1 MSSTLKISK
10 RKREILN
17 AAAVLFR
24 YKGYAATS
32 MRDLAEKVGLEVS
45 SLYSHIKSK
54 EEILITL
61 CFHCANLYS
70 DGLNRICNMNADAM
84 QKIDAIMDLHI
95 NIAIDHPSSITVF
108 NDEWKHLS
116 SDDLYRFLKMRKSYE
131 KGVKSVLQ
139 EGIACK
145 LVKDYPLDILMNT
158 MLSGMRWIHYIKN
171 DSNTVDNNITREVV
185 KKILFTGIAENSNT
199 TEGAK

>member
-1 MSSTLKISK
+1 MPKTKISK

-32 MRDLAEKVGLEVS
+32 MRDLAEQVGLEVS

-54 EEILITL
+54 EEILTTL
-61 CFHCANLYS
+61 CFHCGNLYS
-70 DGLNRICNMNADAM
+70 DGLQQILEMDVDVL

-116 SDDLYRFLKMRKSYE
+116 QNELEQFLQVRKRYE
-131 KGVKSVLQ
+131 KGIKSILQ
-139 EGIACK
+139 EGIDAK
-145 LVKDYPLDILMNT
+145 IFKDYPLDILMNT
-158 MLSGMRWIHYIKN
+158 ILSAMRWIHYSN
-171 DSNTVDNNITREVV
+171 HNYDPVERSAVQNTVKNLIRG
-185 KKILFTGIAENSNT
+185 GIEA
-199 TEGAK
+199 

>member
-1 MSSTLKISK
+1 MPKTKISR

-54 EEILITL
+54 EEILTTL
-61 CFHCANLYS
+61 CFHCGDLYS
-70 DGLNRICNMNADAM
+70 EGLEKIIEMDADAL

-116 SDDLYRFLKMRKSYE
+116 ENELQQFLQVRRNYE
-131 KGVKSVLQ
+131 KGIKQILQ
-139 EGIACK
+139 EGIDCN
-145 LVKDYPLDILMNT
+145 LLKDYPLDILMNT
-158 MLSGMRWIHYIKN
+158 MLSSMRWIHYIK
-171 DSNTVDNNITREVV
+171 TDNNPIDTKITRDIV
-185 KKILFTGIAENSNT
+185 KKMLLNGVAR
-199 TEGAK
+199 K

>member
-1 MSSTLKISK
+1 MSSTIKISK

-54 EEILITL
+54 EEILTTL

-70 DGLNRICNMNADAM
+70 DGLKQICDMDTDAM

-116 SDDLYRFLKMRKSYE
+116 ADDLSRFLKMRKSYE
-131 KGVKSVLQ
+131 KGVKSILQ
-139 EGIACK
+139 DGITAEI
-145 LVKDYPLDILMNT
+145 LKDYPLDILMNT
-158 MLSGMRWIHYIKN
+158 ILSAMRWIHYSNSGYSAIERSTVQSTVKN
-171 DSNTVDNNITREVV
+171 IVRS
-185 KKILFTGIAENSNT
+185 GISSSLT
-199 TEGAK
+199 

>member
-1 MSSTLKISK
+1 MSKHKISK

-32 MRDLAEKVGLEVS
+32 MRDLAERVGLEVS

-54 EEILITL
+54 EEILTTL

-70 DGLNRICNMNADAM
+70 DGLNQIIEMDSNPR

-116 SDDLYRFLKMRKSYE
+116 SEDLSRFLKMRKNYE

-139 EGIACK
+139 EGIDCK
-145 LVKDYPLDILMNT
+145 VFKDYPLDILMNT
-158 MLSGMRWIHYIKN
+158 ILSAMRWIHYIKN
-171 DSNTVDNNITREVV
+171 DNQELNTSTTRNTVKN
-185 KKILFTGIAENSNT
+185 ILFNGISQT
-199 TEGAK
+199 

>member
-1 MSSTLKISK
+1 MPKTKISK

-54 EEILITL
+54 EEILTTL
-61 CFHCANLYS
+61 CFHCGDLYS
-70 DGLNRICNMNADAM
+70 DGLQQILEMEGDAL

-116 SDDLYRFLKMRKSYE
+116 QNELHEFLQVRRSYE

-139 EGIACK
+139 EGIDCN
-145 LVKDYPLDILMNT
+145 LLNDYPLDIMMNT
-158 MLSGMRWIHYIKN
+158 LLSGMRWIHYIK
-171 DSNTVDNNITREVV
+171 
-185 KKILFTGIAENSNT
+185 
-199 TEGAK
+199 TEGNQIDSKSTRIVIKNILLKGISQINA

>member
-1 MSSTLKISK
+1 MPKLKISK

-70 DGLNRICNMNADAM
+70 DGLNQITEMDTNAM
-84 QKIDAIMDLHI
+84 QKIDAIIDLHI

-116 SDDLYRFLKMRKSYE
+116 SEDLSRFLKMRKSYE
-131 KGVKSVLQ
+131 KGIKSVLQ
-139 EGIACK
+139 EGINNS
-145 LVKDYPLDILMNT
+145 LLKDYPLDMLLNT
-158 MLSGMRWIHYIKN
+158 MLSAMRWIHYIKN
-171 DSNTVDNNITREVV
+171 DINQLDRIKTQEVV
-185 KKILFTGIAENSNT
+185 KTILFAGIVNN
-199 TEGAK
+199 KKR

>member
-1 MSSTLKISK
+1 MPKLKVSK

-17 AAAVLFR
+17 AAAILFR

-54 EEILITL
+54 EEILTTL

-70 DGLNRICNMNADAM
+70 DGLNQILEMDTDEL

-108 NDEWKHLS
+108 NDEWKHLAPK
-116 SDDLYRFLKMRKSYE
+116 DLKLFLKMRKNYE
-131 KGVKSVLQ
+131 KGVKFVLQ
-139 EGIACK
+139 EAIDGK
-145 LVKDYPLDILMNT
+145 LLKDFPLEILMNT
-158 MLSGMRWIHYIKN
+158 ILSTMRWIHYSNRDYDPVERSAIQRTIKN
-171 DSNTVDNNITREVV
+171 IVRS
-185 KKILFTGIAENSNT
+185 GI
-199 TEGAK
+199 KQ

>member
-1 MSSTLKISK
+1 MPKTKISK
-10 RKREILN
+10 RKKEILN

-54 EEILITL
+54 EEILTTL
-61 CFHCANLYS
+61 CFFCGELYS
-70 DGLNRICNMNADAM
+70 EGLERIMEMDADAL

-116 SDDLYRFLKMRKSYE
+116 ENELKEFLQVRKRYE
-131 KGVKSVLQ
+131 KGIKSILQ
-139 EGIACK
+139 EGIDNQILK
-145 LVKDYPLDILMNT
+145 EFPLDIFMNT
-158 MLSGMRWIHYIKN
+158 LLSAMRWIHYSNQDYNPAQRSGVQSTVKNLIRHGIK
-171 DSNTVDNNITREVV
+171 S
-185 KKILFTGIAENSNT
+185 
-199 TEGAK
+199 

>member
-1 MSSTLKISK
+1 MPKSIKISK

-24 YKGYAATS
+24 YKGYAATT

-54 EEILITL
+54 EEILTTL
-61 CFHCANLYS
+61 CFHCATLYS
-70 DGLNRICNMNADAM
+70 DGLHEIINMESDAM

-108 NDEWKHLS
+108 NDEWKHLPES
-116 SDDLYRFLKMRKSYE
+116 GLTEFLQLRKQYE
-131 KGVKSVLQ
+131 KGIKEILQ
-139 EGIACK
+139 QGIDSK
-145 LVKDYPLDILMNT
+145 ELKDYPLDILMNT
-158 MLSGMRWIHYIKN
+158 VLSAMRWMHY
-171 DSNTVDNNITREVV
+171 DNHNYDPIERTNVQSIV
-185 KKILFTGIAENSNT
+185 KTIIRTGIRI
-199 TEGAK
+199 

>member
-1 MSSTLKISK
+1 MPSTIKISK

-54 EEILITL
+54 EEILTTL
-61 CFHCANLYS
+61 CFHCAKLYS
-70 DGLNRICNMNADAM
+70 DGLNKIIETDTDPI

-108 NDEWKHLS
+108 NDEWKHLGAA
-116 SDDLYRFLKMRKSYE
+116 DLAEFLKVRKHYE

-139 EGIACK
+139 EGIDGK
-145 LVKDYPLDILMNT
+145 VFKEYPLDILMNT
-158 MLSGMRWIHYIKN
+158 ILSAMRWIHYSNSEYSEVERSTVQSTVKN
-171 DSNTVDNNITREVV
+171 IVMS
-185 KKILFTGIAENSNT
+185 GIRLI
-199 TEGAK
+199 

>member
-1 MSSTLKISK
+1 MPKIKISK

-24 YKGYAATS
+24 YKGYAATT

-54 EEILITL
+54 EEILTTL

-70 DGLNRICNMNADAM
+70 DGLQQILEMEADAL
-84 QKIDAIMDLHI
+84 QKIDALMDLHI

-116 SDDLYRFLKMRKSYE
+116 DNELQEFLVIRKNYE
-131 KGVKSVLQ
+131 KGIKDILRQ
-139 EGIACK
+139 GINTNMIK
-145 LVKDYPLDILMNT
+145 EYPLDILMNT
-158 MLSGMRWIHYIKN
+158 LLSAMRWIHYSNHKYDSLERSTVQSTVKN
-171 DSNTVDNNITREVV
+171 LIRG
-185 KKILFTGIAENSNT
+185 GIAI
-199 TEGAK
+199 

>member
-1 MSSTLKISK
+1 MPKTKISK

-54 EEILITL
+54 EEILNTL

-70 DGLNRICNMNADAM
+70 DGLIEISEMDTDAM
-84 QKIDAIMDLHI
+84 QKIDVLMDLHI

-116 SDDLYRFLKMRKSYE
+116 PDDLSLFLKMRKNYE
-131 KGVKSVLQ
+131 KGIKTILQ
-139 EGIACK
+139 EGIDAQQF
-145 LVKDYPLDILMNT
+145 KDYPLDILMNT
-158 MLSGMRWIHYIKN
+158 ILSAMRWIHYGNRDYDPIERSTVQSTVKNLIRSGIKY
-171 DSNTVDNNITREVV
+171 EY
-185 KKILFTGIAENSNT
+185 
-199 TEGAK
+199 

>member
-1 MSSTLKISK
+1 MPKTKISK

-24 YKGYAATS
+24 YKGYAATT

-54 EEILITL
+54 EEILTTL
-61 CFHCANLYS
+61 CFHCGDLYS
-70 DGLNRICNMNADAM
+70 EGLHQILEMEGNAL
-84 QKIDAIMDLHI
+84 QKVDAIMDLHI

-116 SDDLYRFLKMRKSYE
+116 QNELQQFLLVRKNYE
-131 KGVKSVLQ
+131 KGVKSILQ
-139 EGIACK
+139 EGIDAK
-145 LVKDYPLDILMNT
+145 LFKDFPLDIFMNT
-158 MLSGMRWIHYIKN
+158 LLSAMRWIHYSNQDYSPMERSAVQRTMKEMVLGGIK
-171 DSNTVDNNITREVV
+171 
-185 KKILFTGIAENSNT
+185 A
-199 TEGAK
+199 

>member
-1 MSSTLKISK
+1 MSKPMKISK

-17 AAAVLFR
+17 AAAILFR

-54 EEILITL
+54 EEILTTL

-70 DGLNRICNMNADAM
+70 DGLNQIVEMDADAM
-84 QKIDAIMDLHI
+84 QKIDALMDLHI

-116 SDDLYRFLKMRKSYE
+116 SEELAQFLKMRKSYE
-131 KGVKSVLQ
+131 RSVKDILQ
-139 EGIACK
+139 EGIDAQQI
-145 LVKDYPLDILMNT
+145 KDYPLDILMNT
-158 MLSGMRWIHYIKN
+158 ILSAMRWIHYGNHDYDPVERSSVQSTVKNIIRCGIKY
-171 DSNTVDNNITREVV
+171 
-185 KKILFTGIAENSNT
+185 
-199 TEGAK
+199 

>member
-1 MSSTLKISK
+1 MSSTIKISK

-17 AAAVLFR
+17 AAAILFR

-54 EEILITL
+54 EEILTTL

-70 DGLNRICNMNADAM
+70 QGLNQIMDMDTDPM
-84 QKIDAIMDLHI
+84 QKLDAIMDLHI

-108 NDEWKHLS
+108 NDEWKHLGAA
-116 SDDLYRFLKMRKSYE
+116 DLAEFLKVRKRYE
-131 KGVKSVLQ
+131 KAVKSVLQ
-139 EGIACK
+139 EGIDGK
-145 LVKDYPLDILMNT
+145 VFKKYPLDILMNT
-158 MLSGMRWIHYIKN
+158 ILSAMRWIHYSNSEYNKIERSTVQRTVKN
-171 DSNTVDNNITREVV
+171 IVV
-185 KKILFTGIAENSNT
+185 SGIRY
-199 TEGAK
+199 

>member
-1 MSSTLKISK
+1 MFKAKISK

-17 AAAVLFR
+17 AAAILFR

-54 EEILITL
+54 EEILNTL

-70 DGLNRICNMNADAM
+70 EGLNQIIEMDTDAM

-116 SDDLYRFLKMRKSYE
+116 PDDLAHFLKIRKSYE
-131 KGVKSVLQ
+131 KEVKSILQ
-139 EGIACK
+139 EGIDAK
-145 LVKDYPLDILMNT
+145 QFKDYRPDILMNT
-158 MLSGMRWIHYIKN
+158 ILSAMRWIHYGNHDYDPVERSAVQSTVKNLIRSGIKY
-171 DSNTVDNNITREVV
+171 
-185 KKILFTGIAENSNT
+185 
-199 TEGAK
+199 

>member
-1 MSSTLKISK
+1 MPKKIKISK

-54 EEILITL
+54 EEILTTL
-61 CFHCANLYS
+61 CFHCGNLYS
-70 DGLNRICNMNADAM
+70 DGLNQIKEMDADAM
-84 QKIDAIMDLHI
+84 QKLDAIMDLHI

-108 NDEWKHLS
+108 NDEWKHLPEVE
-116 SDDLYRFLKMRKSYE
+116 LKEFLVIRKEYE
-131 KGVKSVLQ
+131 RGIKNILQ
-139 EGIACK
+139 LGIDAK
-145 LVKDYPLDILMNT
+145 LIKEYPLDILMNT
-158 MLSGMRWIHYIKN
+158 ILSAMRWIHYGSHDYNSVERSAVQSTVKN
-171 DSNTVDNNITREVV
+171 LIRG
-185 KKILFTGIAENSNT
+185 GI
-199 TEGAK
+199 GF